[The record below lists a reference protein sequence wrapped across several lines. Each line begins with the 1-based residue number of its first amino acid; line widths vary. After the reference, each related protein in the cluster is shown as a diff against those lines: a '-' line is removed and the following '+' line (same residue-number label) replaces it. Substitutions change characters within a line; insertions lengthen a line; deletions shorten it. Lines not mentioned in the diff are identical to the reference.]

1 MIREEFN
8 ITLFEF
14 INMIQKLGFH
24 MTENYQPT
32 GLSKLEYS
40 ILEQLYYKEN
50 QSLKDLILLFQISES
65 TMRRHLNN
73 FLKNE
78 LITRYQPPANK
89 RKWLYNITKEGKTLL
104 DACYFEILQNASQ
117 KFEHLDEETL
127 ENTIACMAYM
137 RKILSMESR

>member
-1 MIREEFN
+1 MISEEFN
-8 ITLFEF
+8 IALFEF
-14 INMIQKLGFH
+14 VNMVQKLGFQ
-24 MTENYQPT
+24 MTENYQPS

-50 QSLKDLILLFQISES
+50 QSLKDLIQLFQISES
-65 TMRRHLNN
+65 TMRRHLSN

-78 LITRYQPPANK
+78 LITRYQPQTNK

-104 DACYFEILQNASQ
+104 DACYFEILQNASLQ
-117 KFEHLDEETL
+117 FAHLDDETM
-127 ENTIACMAYM
+127 ENTMACMAYL